1 MRNQEISACV
11 GNVSYKDVRQCAGF
25 DAAAGSRCF
34 GKIKPGLPKGRD
46 PQAAPPAAGLQAQT
60 MHSTLNPAEEHCT
73 ERSVLAQPRFVFGKK
88 DRPLKRPAEDPV
100 CKAENDFICS
110 SKKRA
115 RSSSFA
121 FQKSISESNRDTTLA
136 EKRGRSSSF
145 TILPRFPPSQ
155 PAKNNNIFM
164 TSAPLRRNIDIK
176 STKEGSLSESQLRN
190 VIRPAILQP
199 PQALTCPENPVVSL
213 VTKKQAHIQLSENNS
228 YSSPENPANSK
239 TAVKSSITENIS
251 SSKTARSQLLE
262 DRSVL
267 SSSNSDFVFG
277 ENMVERV
284 VSPEKHSMSCNEA
297 DSYKREIASL
307 YIESFHVTKT
317 ALLKNA
323 TPTEAAAAHISE
335 PGEKILLDK
344 VEVITGEEEEHN
356 VLQINCK
363 LFVFNKLSLTWI
375 EKGRGSLRLNDTSS
389 NKCGMLQSRLIMRNQ
404 GSLRLILNTRLWG
417 QMVIK
422 RANSKSL
429 CFTAT
434 DQEDHSVQVFL
445 IQARSKDAGYLYAA
459 IHHRLVA
466 LRSCAEQESDANQID
481 TESETAFQLLNCDSD
496 EDDEKITQVSSSGS
510 DHSRWKRRQPVVC
523 S

>member
-1 MRNQEISACV
+1 
-11 GNVSYKDVRQCAGF
+11 
-25 DAAAGSRCF
+25 
-34 GKIKPGLPKGRD
+34 
-46 PQAAPPAAGLQAQT
+46 
-60 MHSTLNPAEEHCT
+60 MHSTAEEHCT
-73 ERSVLAQPRFVFGKK
+73 ERSVLAQPTFVFGKK
-88 DRPLKRPAEDPV
+88 DHPLKRPAEDPV
-100 CKAENDFICS
+100 CKAENDFIYC

-115 RSSSFA
+115 RSSSCV
-121 FQKSISESNRDTTLA
+121 FQKSGSESNIDTTLA
-136 EKRGRSSSF
+136 EKRRSSSF
-145 TILPRFPPSQ
+145 TVLPRFPPSQ
-155 PAKNNNIFM
+155 PAKKSNIFM
-164 TSAPLRRNIDIK
+164 TSALLRQNIDMG
-176 STKEGSLSESQLRN
+176 STKEGSLSEGQLWN

-199 PQALTCPENPVVSL
+199 PQALTCPENPAVSL
-213 VTKKQAHIQLSENNS
+213 VTKKQSHIQLSEDNS
-228 YSSPENPANSK
+228 CSSSENSAGSK
-239 TAVKSSITENIS
+239 AAVKSSITVNIS

-262 DRSVL
+262 DRSIL
-267 SSSNSDFVFG
+267 SSSNSGFVFG

-284 VSPEKHSMSCNEA
+284 VSPEKHSVSCNEV
-297 DSYKREIASL
+297 DSYKREITSL

-317 ALLKNA
+317 ALLRNA
-323 TPTEAAAAHISE
+323 TQAESAAAHISK

-363 LFVFNKLSLTWI
+363 LFLFNKLSLTWI

-417 QMVIK
+417 QMVLK
-422 RANSKSL
+422 RTNSKSL

-481 TESETAFQLLNCDSD
+481 TESETAFHLLNCDSD

-510 DHSRWKRRQPVVC
+510 DHSRWNRRQPVVC

>member
-1 MRNQEISACV
+1 MRNQEISACL
-11 GNVSYKDVRQCAGF
+11 GNVSYTDVQQCAGC
-25 DAAAGSRCF
+25 DAATRSQCF
-34 GKIKPGLPKGRD
+34 GKIKRGLPRIRD
-46 PQAAPPAAGLQAQT
+46 PQAVPPAAGLQAQT
-60 MHSTLNPAEEHCT
+60 VHSAAEEHCT
-73 ERSVLAQPRFVFGKK
+73 ERSVLAQPTFVFGKK
-88 DRPLKRPAEDPV
+88 DHPLKRPAEDPV
-100 CKAENDFICS
+100 CKADNDFIYC

-115 RSSSFA
+115 SSSSCV
-121 FQKSISESNRDTTLA
+121 FQKSGSESNIDTTLA
-136 EKRGRSSSF
+136 EKRRRSSSF
-145 TILPRFPPSQ
+145 TVLPRFPPSQ
-155 PAKNNNIFM
+155 PAKKSNIFM
-164 TSAPLRRNIDIK
+164 TSALLRQNIDMG
-176 STKEGSLSESQLRN
+176 STKEGSLPESQLWN

-199 PQALTCPENPVVSL
+199 PQALTCPENPAVSP
-213 VTKKQAHIQLSENNS
+213 VTKKQAHIQLSEDNS
-228 YSSPENPANSK
+228 YSSSENSAGSK
-239 TAVKSSITENIS
+239 AAVKSSITVNIS

-267 SSSNSDFVFG
+267 SSSNSGFVFG

-284 VSPEKHSMSCNEA
+284 VSPEKHSVSCNEV
-297 DSYKREIASL
+297 DSYKREITSL

-317 ALLKNA
+317 ALLRNA
-323 TPTEAAAAHISE
+323 TQTESAAAHISK

-363 LFVFNKLSLTWI
+363 LFLFNKLSLTWI

-417 QMVIK
+417 QMVLK

-481 TESETAFQLLNCDSD
+481 TESETAFHLLNCDSD

-510 DHSRWKRRQPVVC
+510 DHSRWNRRQPVVC